1 MIDFVLDGLPEL
13 VIRHL
18 RAIAGEGAELFG
30 DRTEMIRRI
39 PQGEVHVAS
48 MKRAV
53 LLRYRILRRHSTVSH
68 LFPSHRGQFGM
79 LRRSL
84 RIGVERDAGLFN
96 LHGAG
101 PPYRR
106 VVGERMI
113 EIRPAELRHQ
123 RPERLPLRWG
133 KNVGPVLHE
142 ITPWCRQPLTEH
154 FLSVIHLVD
163 VGWRTQDAYIGQN
176 IAQPNMRGFQPVERF
191 FPVRRFLQIEVACFG
206 NPLQILCQPL
216 ALQCGIAC
224 PLPQARGHSLG
235 IDARALQRLGQL

>member
-1 MIDFVLDGLPEL
+1 MIDFAPNGLPEF

-84 RIGVERDAGLFN
+84 RIGIERGAGLLH
-96 LHGAG
+96 LHGAR
-101 PPYRR
+101 PPHRG

-123 RPERLPLRWG
+123 RPERLPLRWS
-133 KNVGPVLHE
+133 KNVGPVLRE
-142 ITPWCRQPLTEH
+142 IAPRCRQPLAEH
-154 FLSVIHLVD
+154 SLSVIRLVYL
-163 VGWRTQDAYIGQN
+163 GWRAQDAHASQN
-176 IAQPNMRGFQPVERF
+176 IAQPNMHGFQPVERF
-191 FPVRRFLQIEVACFG
+191 FPVRRFFQIEVACFG

-224 PLPQARGHSLG
+224 PLPQARGHRLG